1 MNRLIEKEYVKEM
14 NYGSNFAYVLN
25 DNNSFLPT
33 EYKVLQGQA
42 NKCFLPCMKM
52 YLNGKIQLFYLTGT
66 NVSLLSLL
74 SRMNSET
81 FLTIVS
87 NLFGNIIEAKV
98 NGFLSCRNIDISLD
112 HIFVDPSTLKVKLIY
127 IPIRNSLYNDDT
139 SFENEIRTDLIKL
152 ISDSINLSSPKTMH
166 LSSNLQNGSMSLESI
181 QSTIT
186 GKRTIPI
193 TDDPQAI
200 PQEPEREKVVKLVT
214 LNSPTRVEVVID
226 KPEFIIGK
234 KQSMVDGVVSFN
246 KMISRVHCK
255 VICDKSNYYIVD
267 LQSANGTYV
276 NNTRLQPNVPCK
288 IKNGDIIRLA
298 NSDFQVVMS

>member
-14 NYGSNFAYVLN
+14 NYGANFAYVLN

-42 NKCFLPCMKM
+42 NNCFLPCMKT
-52 YLNGKIQLFYLTGT
+52 YLNGKIQLFYLVGS
-66 NVSLLSLL
+66 NVSMLSLL
-74 SRMNSET
+74 SRMSADT
-81 FLTIVS
+81 FLTVVS

-112 HIFVDPSTLKVKLIY
+112 HIFVDPSTLKVKLVY
-127 IPIRNSLYNDDT
+127 VPIRNNLFNDSS
-139 SFENEIRTDLIKL
+139 SFENEIRTYLIKL
-152 ISDSINLSSPKTMH
+152 ISDSNNLSSPKTMH

-181 QSTIT
+181 QSSIT
-186 GKRTIPI
+186 GKHTISNHEEYQGI
-193 TDDPQAI
+193 SEKA
-200 PQEPEREKVVKLVT
+200 EREKTMKLIT
-214 LNSPTRVEVVID
+214 MNSPTRVEIVVD
-226 KPEFIIGK
+226 KPEFVIGK

-255 VICDKSNYYIVD
+255 VVCDKSNYYIVD

-276 NNTRLQPNVPCK
+276 NNTRLQPNVSCK

>member
-1 MNRLIEKEYVKEM
+1 MNRLIEKEYVKEI
-14 NYGSNFAYVLN
+14 NYGTNFAYVLN

-42 NKCFLPCMKM
+42 NKCFLPCMKT

-152 ISDSINLSSPKTMH
+152 ISDSINLSSPKTLH
-166 LSSNLQNGSMSLESI
+166 LSSNLQNGSLSLESI
-181 QSTIT
+181 QSAIT

-193 TDDPQAI
+193 TDDRKAI
-200 PQEPEREKVVKLVT
+200 SQEPERGKTVKLVT
-214 LNSPTRVEVVID
+214 LNNPTRVEVVID

-298 NSDFQVVMS
+298 NSDFQVVTS